1 LPAAEF
7 CAACYTGKYP
17 SAVDSEMDKFIMEQ
31 RRTRARHSVADLVQ
45 DDTQR
50 RLL

>member
-1 LPAAEF
+1 
-7 CAACYTGKYP
+7 
-17 SAVDSEMDKFIMEQ
+17 MDKFIMEQ
-31 RRTRARHSVADLVQ
+31 RRTRFRRPVSELVP